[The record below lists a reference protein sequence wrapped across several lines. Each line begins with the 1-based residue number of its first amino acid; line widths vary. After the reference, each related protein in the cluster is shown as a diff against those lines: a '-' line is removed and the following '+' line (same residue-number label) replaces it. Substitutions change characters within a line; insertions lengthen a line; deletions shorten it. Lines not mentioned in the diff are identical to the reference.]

1 MQRKHYAGAAGTG
14 EGNGFIPRLSEY
26 GGIHENDSEIA
37 QDIQTLAHGVTI
49 DWARIYPE
57 IDKVYGMIGG
67 NPDLALKRLDEIQYY
82 IAIAEAKGVGYTHDG
97 KKAEPIKSESESEL
111 AQEHIDARE
120 SKGSTLQA
128 HTRDKPSR
136 DKPIDWDW

>member
-57 IDKVYGMIGG
+57 IDKVYGMIAG

-82 IAIAEAKGVGYTHDG
+82 VAIA
-97 KKAEPIKSESESEL
+97 
-111 AQEHIDARE
+111 
-120 SKGSTLQA
+120 
-128 HTRDKPSR
+128 
-136 DKPIDWDW
+136 